1 MENIIKILMN
11 FICGLLMNVK
21 NYLKIN
27 KKILLEIF
35 FKLNKLHRL
44 NV

>member
-35 FKLNKLHRL
+35 FKPNKLHKL
-44 NV
+44 NA

>member
-11 FICGLLMNVK
+11 FICGLSMNAK